1 MFDPAGQIGLMA
13 VLGWSAEYPSANDF
27 VLLMTDPG
35 LPDALD
41 LSLIGA
47 TPEQLGDWGYPVT
60 DVPSLD
66 DKIAACEFR
75 SGSAAFDCWAELD
88 QLLSD
93 QVVAWVPV
101 ATSIG
106 SWLTSER
113 VDRFDNA
120 GSDIFP
126 ALERISLHAEEAP

>member
-1 MFDPAGQIGLMA
+1 MFDPAGRVGLMA
-13 VLGWSAEYPSANDF
+13 VLGWTADYPSANDF
-27 VLLMTDPG
+27 VPLMTGAGTADG
-35 LPDALD
+35 FD
-41 LSLIGA
+41 LSLMGA
-47 TPEQLGDWGYPVT
+47 TPEQLEGWGYAVT

-66 DKIAACEFR
+66 DKIAGCQVR
-75 SGSAAFDCWAELD
+75 SGSAAFECWAELD

-93 QVVAWVPV
+93 QVVAWVPI

-113 VDRFDNA
+113 VDRFANA

-126 ALERISLHAEEAP
+126 ALERISLYPEAGQ